1 MFGAQKVD
9 DPDEKSKVDYYAV
22 AHRIKETVTKQ
33 PSILI
38 GGTLKEYQL
47 KGLQWMISLHNKK
60 LNGIL
65 TDEMVRPLSSFCA
78 SGLTVLNRV
87 SERPSRQF
95 RSSRSSSR

>member
-47 KGLQWMISLHNKK
+47 KGLQWMVSLYNNK
-60 LNGIL
+60 LNSIL
-65 TDEMVRPLSSFCA
+65 TDEMVRHFSSLPA
-78 SGLTVLNRV
+78 SGLT
-87 SERPSRQF
+87 F
-95 RSSRSSSR
+95 I

>member
-47 KGLQWMISLHNKK
+47 KGLQWMVSLYNNK

-65 TDEMVRPLSSFCA
+65 ADGMVRPFSSLPA
-78 SGLTVLNRV
+78 SGLT
-87 SERPSRQF
+87 F
-95 RSSRSSSR
+95 I